1 MSLVTDSDARVM
13 NEVTR
18 LLGPQQEL
26 KPYAFKVR
34 MAIVYP
40 RLPCSHFPII
50 ISFFVFMP
58 SSLSF
63 LIFFIPD
70 VCIYI
75 YIYERERERIA
86 DINTDLYDFHLLF
99 FLSLY
104 LNIAISTTPFFFLKK
119 MDTISG
125 LRYRAEEAMRAVSR
139 HAVRTAR
146 RKEIEE
152 EIINSEKLK
161 VYS

>member
-1 MSLVTDSDARVM
+1 MTSFITLAS
-13 NEVTR
+13 ESVTR
-18 LLGPQQEL
+18 DKATPALWPRAVLH
-26 KPYAFKVR
+26 R
-34 MAIVYP
+34 SVY
-40 RLPCSHFPII
+40 REQWRHST
-50 ISFFVFMP
+50 SFYQ
-58 SSLSF
+58 SN
-63 LIFFIPD
+63 
-70 VCIYI
+70 CIYNHTHRRI